1 MLFSFH
7 IQPLS
12 HGSGQENSEGS
23 EPERTGQQEGMGGG
37 AHSNQEGVLMKKV
50 HMREERTKKSLA
62 AIHTEYYRLH
72 IIQKCNGSMTRATTG
87 WALVE

>member
-12 HGSGQENSEGS
+12 HSSGQENSEGS
-23 EPERTGQQEGMGGG
+23 EPERTGQQEGMGGE
-37 AHSNQEGVLMKKV
+37 AHSNQEGVPMKKV
-50 HMREERTKKSLA
+50 HMREERTSLA

-72 IIQKCNGSMTRATTG
+72 IQKCNGSMTRANTG
-87 WALVE
+87 WALME

>member
-12 HGSGQENSEGS
+12 HSSGQENSEGS
-23 EPERTGQQEGMGGG
+23 EPERTGQQEGMGGRLI
-37 AHSNQEGVLMKKV
+37 QTRKGVPMKKV
-50 HMREERTKKSLA
+50 HMRGKERTSLA

-72 IIQKCNGSMTRATTG
+72 IQKCNGSMTRANTG
-87 WALVE
+87 WALME